1 MTESADLASSRPRR
15 RRWWL
20 PIAVPTVVLVLG
32 LSNQVAEA
40 TPPSRHCTE
49 LVVAS
54 LIVGLVLALT
64 DRRLHR
70 FGRSAIGA
78 ALAVGVLF
86 GVAQLRVP
94 ADPLTGE
101 WYITYGAP
109 ARVMIT
115 ATPGG
120 YTMTA
125 TSPTRVH
132 NSQTCDL
139 PPGTVIAT
147 FAGTAPTLTGR
158 HGLWAETGCQFAGW
172 DATTFTIGDQTV
184 DVPWPTASGSSSTV
198 PLDVVRRV
206 VGWAASRRSGLDA
219 AWR

>member
-32 LSNQVAEA
+32 LSYELLSYDHSVAA
-40 TPPSRHCTE
+40 HLATE

-184 DVPWPTASGSSSTV
+184 DVTLANGERFILT
-198 PLDVVRRV
+198 R
-206 VGWAASRRSGLDA
+206 AA
-219 AWR
+219 